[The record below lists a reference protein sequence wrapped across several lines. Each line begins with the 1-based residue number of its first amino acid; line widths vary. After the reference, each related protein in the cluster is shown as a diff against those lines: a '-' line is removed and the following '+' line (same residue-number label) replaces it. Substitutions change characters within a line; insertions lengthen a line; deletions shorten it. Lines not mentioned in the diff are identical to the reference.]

1 MSVNWPKPVP
11 PPDPIQQMA
20 SGHPYL
26 KIHIVEVYV
35 RDQNVSLAFYRDR
48 LGFEVVVDTGPQEWG
63 RWVAVAPPVY
73 DTAVLA
79 LVQAVNGSQAGL
91 VGRRTGVTLVT
102 EDIAAKFAEWS
113 RKGVRFP
120 QLPTTV
126 PWGVHASFEDLD
138 GNQFTLIQNP
148 QMVEILNARRR
159 AVDERKE
166 AERRAALEG
175 DIARKV
181 QARLFP
187 QEFPPM
193 KTLEC
198 AAVCLPAQHV
208 GGDYYDL
215 LELGPGRIGLVLADI
230 SGKGV
235 SGALLM
241 ANLQAILRSQYKTVA
256 GNLPGLLASVNHLFY
271 KNTEPSSYAT
281 MFLGDYDDSN
291 RSLRYA
297 NCGHVSPLLFRAN
310 RQVERLPSTC
320 TVVGLF
326 ESWQCEIAETELAAG
341 DTLVLYSDGVT
352 EAERA
357 DGDSF
362 GEDRLIAVLE
372 GQRECGAEALVR
384 TVVDA
389 ILQFS
394 GGEQQDDITLLVAR
408 ALQGNA

>member
-1 MSVNWPKPVP
+1 
-11 PPDPIQQMA
+11 
-20 SGHPYL
+20 
-26 KIHIVEVYV
+26 
-35 RDQNVSLAFYRDR
+35 
-48 LGFEVVVDTGPQEWG
+48 
-63 RWVAVAPPVY
+63 
-73 DTAVLA
+73 
-79 LVQAVNGSQAGL
+79 
-91 VGRRTGVTLVT
+91 
-102 EDIAAKFAEWS
+102 
-113 RKGVRFP
+113 
-120 QLPTTV
+120 
-126 PWGVHASFEDLD
+126 
-138 GNQFTLIQNP
+138 
-148 QMVEILNARRR
+148 
-159 AVDERKE
+159 
-166 AERRAALEG
+166 
-175 DIARKV
+175 
-181 QARLFP
+181 
-187 QEFPPM
+187 
-193 KTLEC
+193 
-198 AAVCLPAQHV
+198 
-208 GGDYYDL
+208 
-215 LELGPGRIGLVLADI
+215 
-230 SGKGV
+230 
-235 SGALLM
+235 M

-326 ESWQCEIAETELAAG
+326 ESWHCEIAETELAAG

>member
-1 MSVNWPKPVP
+1 MNVNRPKPVP
-11 PPDPIQQMA
+11 PPGPIQETA
-20 SGHPYL
+20 NGHPYL

-35 RDQNVSLAFYRDR
+35 RDQNASLAFYRDR

-79 LVQAVNGSQAGL
+79 LVQAVDGFHAVM

-113 RKGVRFP
+113 RQGVRFL
-120 QLPTTV
+120 QLPTPV

-148 QMVEILNARRR
+148 QMVAILNARRR
-159 AVDERKE
+159 AADERKE

-215 LELGPGRIGLVLADI
+215 LELAPGRIGLVLADI

-241 ANLQAILRSQYKTVA
+241 ANLQANLRSQCGTAVD
-256 GNLPGLLASVNHLFY
+256 NLPGLLASVNHLFY
-271 KNTEPSSYAT
+271 RNTEPSSYAT

-297 NCGHVSPLLFRAN
+297 NCGQVSPLLFRAN

-357 DGDSF
+357 DCDSF
-362 GEDRLIAVLE
+362 GEDRLIAVVE
-372 GQRECGAEALVR
+372 GHRGCGAEDLVR
-384 TVVDA
+384 TVVDS